1 MLTASGLMPMPA
13 HLAPE
18 NSCELNKV
26 VKPSFMRGF
35 KVAFTSAARSELPR
49 PHEVNTLQ

>member
-26 VKPSFMRGF
+26 VKPSF
-35 KVAFTSAARSELPR
+35 ARIQSGVHIR
-49 PHEVNTLQ
+49 RTF

>member
-18 NSCELNKV
+18 NGCRTEKV

-35 KVAFTSAARSELPR
+35 KSGVHIRRTF
-49 PHEVNTLQ
+49 